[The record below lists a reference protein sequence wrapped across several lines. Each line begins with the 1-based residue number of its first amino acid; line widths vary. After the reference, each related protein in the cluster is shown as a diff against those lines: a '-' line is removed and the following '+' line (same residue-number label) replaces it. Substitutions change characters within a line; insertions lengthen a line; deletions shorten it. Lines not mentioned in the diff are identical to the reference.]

1 MNPVLEIAVL
11 AVAVVFIVMGVV
23 AIRALTRFEKTA
35 VEVAKAAA
43 AVRAT
48 VTHAEAVTLEIH
60 ELTESFQS
68 IVPHLQ
74 RTAQSFEAIGD
85 RTAGLGHALLDQ
97 VEPPVKTAVAVVNG
111 VRTGTRTFL
120 ESLTRRVR
128 QRRQGT
134 NGNGGDHHV

>member
-1 MNPVLEIAVL
+1 MNPVLEIAAL
-11 AVAVVFIVMGVV
+11 AVAVVFIVLGVV
-23 AIRALTRFEKTA
+23 AIRAMARFERTAEEVSKTA
-35 VEVAKAAA
+35 M

-48 VTHAEAVTLEIH
+48 VTQADGVTREIH
-60 ELTESFQS
+60 ELTQSFQD

-74 RTAQSFEAIGD
+74 RTAQRIEAIGD
-85 RTAGLGHALLDQ
+85 RTTGLGHALLDQ
-97 VEPPVKTAVAVVNG
+97 VEPPVQTAVAVVNG

-128 QRRQGT
+128 QRHQF

>member
-1 MNPVLEIAVL
+1 MNPVLQIAAL
-11 AVAVVFIVMGVV
+11 AVAVVLIVLGVV

-35 VEVAKAAA
+35 DEISKTAA

-48 VTHAEAVTLEIH
+48 VIQAEGVTREIH
-60 ELTESFQS
+60 ELTESFQGL
-68 IVPHLQ
+68 VPHLH
-74 RTAQSFEAIGD
+74 RTAQRFEAIGD

-128 QRRQGT
+128 QRHQV

>member
-1 MNPVLEIAVL
+1 MA
-11 AVAVVFIVMGVV
+11 
-23 AIRALTRFEKTA
+23 RFERTAEEVSKTA
-35 VEVAKAAA
+35 M

-48 VTHAEAVTLEIH
+48 VTQADGVTREIH
-60 ELTESFQS
+60 ELTQSFQD

-74 RTAQSFEAIGD
+74 RTAQRIEAIGD
-85 RTAGLGHALLDQ
+85 RTTGLGHALLDQ
-97 VEPPVKTAVAVVNG
+97 VEPPVQTAVAVVNG

-128 QRRQGT
+128 QRHQF